1 MFLLMF
7 FDQGRKGKFLE
18 TTTHSALD
26 PGQVD
31 SLPIVVDD
39 LMAVEVSGLLVSV
52 IRANSRI
59 IGRISKIRA

>member
-7 FDQGRKGKFLE
+7 FDQGRESKFLE
-18 TTTHSALD
+18 TTTHTVLD

-39 LMAVEVSGLLVSV
+39 LVALEVSGLLVSV
-52 IRANSRI
+52 IGADSRI
-59 IGRISKIRA
+59 IG